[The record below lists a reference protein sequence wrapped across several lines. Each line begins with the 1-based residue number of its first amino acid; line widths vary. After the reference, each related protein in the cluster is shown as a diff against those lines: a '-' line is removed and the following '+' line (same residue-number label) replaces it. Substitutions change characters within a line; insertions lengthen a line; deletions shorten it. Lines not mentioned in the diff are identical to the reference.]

1 MKDRF
6 GTEPPEDSSSG
17 EPAFPRVSLRDAK
30 KRPHAPRPS
39 HVVQDVRGRV
49 VTKTTHSPVRR
60 PIRYAVPPAPGKGV
74 TMEQWRAL
82 KRFADSLR
90 NEE

>member
-6 GTEPPEDSSSG
+6 GTEPPEDYSSG

-30 KRPHAPRPS
+30 KRPHAPRSS
-39 HVVQDVRGRV
+39 HVV

-60 PIRYAVPPAPGKGV
+60 PIRYVVPPAPGKGV